1 MALVHAN
8 RDEMMLKEGKDDGA
22 AKWDASHA

>member
-22 AKWDASHA
+22 AKWDASYA